1 VTNGS
6 WTTQI
11 IDAGAFG
18 TNVAR
23 LDLDV
28 HRGNGTTTVVSYAN
42 PLMTDASLTSVKSG
56 LKADAT
62 MTGVVNATDQQLN
75 ATLGPLLS
83 QYFSDYSAGSLGKGI
98 YHVVGTAA
106 QDMTPND
113 KNVVLS
119 PNGLGDLAADAV
131 RNVPNAIIA
140 QTLAAGGSVADPTPY
155 QLGVVG
161 TGVIRNGLQGNVPLS
176 FADIYDVLPLGISPD
191 TSQQLPVGYPM
202 ISTYVTVDD
211 VKKIC
216 ALQLVGQ
223 SNLVGSSFY
232 LNLSGVQYT
241 FKSAELDTYFKYAT
255 AAAVLELT
263 NAKYTAGS
271 PGATAAINA
280 LFQLFFDH
288 GAALIAAAQGGN
300 PYAQAMVNLNN
311 TNPDANQIN
320 ANLAALGDVGAAA
333 ISGTQAVSALV
344 FSKAVAAIDTVSG
357 FAPTDVK
364 NTGTATPLSTSSR
377 VRGAVDLY
385 AVLLL
390 GAVQSQFGIS
400 ITPYQSATGSTVLS
414 AADIPTVLGNRI
426 DASPATP
433 GVQEL
438 KEWMALLSNVGT
450 TLGGTIGS
458 DYLSTPLF
466 SQFPTYGAAVKTRNA
481 SYPIA
486 QVGQLA
492 TTLGTLQATP

>member
-1 VTNGS
+1 
-6 WTTQI
+6 
-11 IDAGAFG
+11 
-18 TNVAR
+18 
-23 LDLDV
+23 
-28 HRGNGTTTVVSYAN
+28 
-42 PLMTDASLTSVKSG
+42 
-56 LKADAT
+56 
-62 MTGVVNATDQQLN
+62 
-75 ATLGPLLS
+75 
-83 QYFSDYSAGSLGKGI
+83 
-98 YHVVGTAA
+98 
-106 QDMTPND
+106 
-113 KNVVLS
+113 
-119 PNGLGDLAADAV
+119 
-131 RNVPNAIIA
+131 
-140 QTLAAGGSVADPTPY
+140 
-155 QLGVVG
+155 
-161 TGVIRNGLQGNVPLS
+161 
-176 FADIYDVLPLGISPD
+176 
-191 TSQQLPVGYPM
+191 
-202 ISTYVTVDD
+202 
-211 VKKIC
+211 
-216 ALQLVGQ
+216 
-223 SNLVGSSFY
+223 
-232 LNLSGVQYT
+232 VQYT

-263 NAKYTAGS
+263 DAKYAAGS
-271 PGATAAINA
+271 PAATAAINA
-280 LFQLFFDH
+280 LFQMFFDH

-344 FSKAVAAIDTVSG
+344 FAKAVAAIDTVSG
-357 FAPTDVK
+357 FAPSDVK

-390 GAVQSQFGIS
+390 GAVQSQFGIT

-414 AADIPTVLGNRI
+414 SADFPTLLGNRI

-466 SQFPTYGAAVKTRNA
+466 SQFPTYGAAVKVRNA

-486 QVGQLA
+486 QIGQLA
-492 TTLGTLQATP
+492 TTLGTLQAAP